1 MLMIIYHSAGVFLL
15 VIVLHF
21 FIIIILFRYLGTSS
35 TMNQSTGSLEKMETN
50 TSGMQPGRFMLSQRI
65 WLRTS
70 PSTSKDSL
78 LLVKPDLIHHWTL
91 HVYIFSFVFKIRT
104 ARYLCFSQQQVHW
117 WWKFLNFF
125 MVFSWKK
132 EWLDSL
138 ESQNNACLFWLL
150 VGHKLLMCSLYWNI

>member
-1 MLMIIYHSAGVFLL
+1 MLMIIYLSAGVFLL
-15 VIVLHF
+15 IIVLYF

-65 WLRTS
+65 WRHTS

-91 HVYIFSFVFKIRT
+91 HVLHILFCFQNKNCTLFVLQPATSTLMMEI
-104 ARYLCFSQQQVHW
+104 S
-117 WWKFLNFF
+117 NFF
-125 MVFSWKK
+125 YGIQ
-132 EWLDSL
+132 L
-138 ESQNNACLFWLL
+138 EK
-150 VGHKLLMCSLYWNI
+150 GMIR